1 MRQTKITLPQLEDF
15 LLKACDILRGKM
27 DASEF
32 KEFIFGILF
41 LKRLSDEFEVAT
53 AQVKKKFRHL
63 SPEQLQELL
72 DDPTT
77 YKPYTNFYVPSRARW
92 NDSWI
97 EKVEDDKG
105 EIKEIYRPPLR
116 DAKTG
121 VGSLLNKALHA
132 VEDANADLLSNVLK
146 GIDFNIKKGKSSLPD
161 QRWIDL
167 INHFNSE
174 LPALVND
181 NFEFPDLL
189 GAAYEYLI
197 KYFAD
202 SAGKKGGE
210 FYTPNQVVR
219 LLVQLLK
226 PKEGMEIYDPTVG
239 SGGMLIQSLQYVEE
253 QGQNSRNLMLY
264 GQESNPT
271 TWIICRMNMI
281 LHNITSSTIEDGDT
295 LEDPK
300 NLKDGSWQKFDM
312 VIANPPFSQNYS
324 KSGMKFQ
331 TRFAYGFA
339 PETGKKAD
347 LMFVQH
353 MIASLNAKGRMAT
366 IMPHGVLFR
375 GSAEKVIRKGIVDA
389 NLVEAIISLPPALF
403 YGTGIPACVLVINKN
418 KDEKLKNKIFFINA
432 DAEYGEGK
440 VQNFLRP
447 EDIEKIDF
455 VFTHKIEIPK
465 YSKLVDNKTISEE
478 HDYNLNIRRYVDN
491 TPEPES
497 EDVKA
502 HLTGGVPT
510 AEIESQK
517 PQYDKFKFQSTEIFK
532 VYKENYKEFKETI
545 TDKSQ
550 IKTNIEE
557 NKNITATI
565 AGMQQTLDDWWLKA
579 RDEFSKIAAQPKI
592 EKDNGNGN
600 EMAESMVAY
609 LTLGG
614 TKMPGVRQEL
624 ISSLKTVLIP
634 KNVLDEFQVAG
645 VFVNW
650 WTNIKYDLKT
660 IATIGWVPSLVPK
673 EYFIE
678 TYFKAEQHAIQEA
691 ENLIGEKES
700 ALQEA
705 IEAVEYEPEETEEGK
720 EPEEAT
726 AKVIKDYLAA
736 QIKDLKTQV
745 GAEKELKELT
755 DILDGIKAIE
765 KEIKEAKDKVKEL
778 QVDLERKIEYKMY
791 GVDDAKD
798 EIENLMTHTL
808 KRLADLMAQ
817 GEPDAKKEK
826 AAYAKTLKALK
837 DDSLK
842 MGEKLKGLDAFLESI
857 GGIITPKEC
866 KTLILQKHNSL
877 VQLELLKYLNAEKR
891 ILIAGIEKLWDKYK
905 VTSQNLEDKRQDSLD
920 KLNKFLA
927 ELKYLS

>member
-1 MRQTKITLPQLEDF
+1 MRQTKITLSQLEDF

-53 AQVKKKFRHL
+53 AKVKKKFNHL
-63 SPEQLQELL
+63 TTEQLQELL

-77 YKPYTNFYVPSRARW
+77 YKPYTNFYVPPRARW

-97 EKVEDDKG
+97 EKIEDEKG
-105 EIKEIYRPPLR
+105 EIKDVYRPPLR

-146 GIDFNIKKGKSSLPD
+146 GIDFNVKKGKSSLPD

-167 INHFNSE
+167 INHFNNE
-174 LPALVND
+174 LPALVNE

-239 SGGMLIQSLQYVEE
+239 SGGMLIQSLQYVDE
-253 QGQNSRNLMLY
+253 QGQNARNLMLY

-300 NLKDGSWQKFDM
+300 NLKGGSWQKFDM

-324 KSGMKFQ
+324 KTNMKFQ
-331 TRFAYGFA
+331 SRFAYGFA

-353 MIASLNAKGRMAT
+353 MIASLNSRGRMAT

-389 NLVEAIISLPPALF
+389 NLIEAIISLPPALF

-447 EDIEKIDF
+447 EDIEKIDY

-465 YSKLVDNKTISEE
+465 YSKLVDNNTISDE

-491 TPEPES
+491 TPEPEP

-502 HLTGGVPT
+502 HLTGGVPIT
-510 AEIESQK
+510 EIGSQK

-532 VYKENYKEFKETI
+532 AYKENYQEFKEAI
-545 TDKSQ
+545 CDKLL
-550 IKTNIEE
+550 IKSSIEE
-557 NKNITATI
+557 NKNVTATI
-565 AGMQQTLDDWWLKA
+565 ADMQQTVDKWWLQA
-579 RDEFSKIAAQPKI
+579 RDEFAKIAAQPMPAIKNGI
-592 EKDNGNGN
+592 EVN
-600 EMAESMVAY
+600 EPITDFISV
-609 LTLGG
+609 GG
-614 TKMPGVRQEL
+614 TKMPKIRQEL
-624 ISSLKTVLIP
+624 ISSLKSVLLP
-634 KNVLDEFQVAG
+634 KNVLDEFQIAG
-645 VFVNW
+645 IFVNW
-650 WTNIKYDLKT
+650 WSNIKYDLKT

-673 EYFIE
+673 DYFIE
-678 TYFKAEQHAIQEA
+678 TYFKPEQQAIQEA
-691 ENLIGEKES
+691 ENIISEKES
-700 ALQEA
+700 SLHEA
-705 IEAVEYEPEETEEGK
+705 IKAVDYEPDETEEGK
-720 EPEEAT
+720 EPEEVT
-726 AKVIKDYLAA
+726 AKVIKEYLAA
-736 QIKDLKTQV
+736 QIKDLKIQA
-745 GAEKELKELT
+745 GDEKELKELV

-765 KEIKEAKDKVKEL
+765 KEIKEAKDKMKEL
-778 QVDLERKIEYKMY
+778 QADLERKIEYKMY
-791 GVDDAKD
+791 GVEDAK
-798 EIENLMTHTL
+798 EGIEKLLMHTL
-808 KRLADLMAQ
+808 KQLSDLLKQ

-826 AAYAKTLKALK
+826 AAYNKTLNFLQA
-837 DDSLK
+837 DSLK
-842 MGEKLKGLDAFLESI
+842 MKEDLKGLNAFLESI
-857 GGIITPKEC
+857 GGIITPEEC

-877 VQLELLKYLNAEKR
+877 VQQELLKYLNAEKR

-905 VTSQNLEDKRQDSLD
+905 ITSQDLENKRKYSLD
-920 KLNKFLA
+920 KLTQFLT
-927 ELKYLS
+927 ELKYLN